1 MSGKRQCG
9 RNDPTGGL
17 ILGLKSAAVAG
28 STPARAPQ
36 IKFRR
41 RYRYGGAIVAV
52 IAILP
57 AAAAAQSVSSDR
69 IEAIEQQIRGRQQLQ
84 VEEQS
89 GSWTLR
95 ECYGAFTTPKNSSIR
110 PLAGTIPP

>member
-1 MSGKRQCG
+1 VG
-9 RNDPTGGL
+9 D
-17 ILGLKSAAVAG
+17 
-28 STPARAPQ
+28 RA
-36 IKFRR
+36 
-41 RYRYGGAIVAV
+41 YV
-52 IAILP
+52 
-57 AAAAAQSVSSDR
+57 
-69 IEAIEQQIRGRQQLQ
+69 EAIEQQIRGRQQLQ